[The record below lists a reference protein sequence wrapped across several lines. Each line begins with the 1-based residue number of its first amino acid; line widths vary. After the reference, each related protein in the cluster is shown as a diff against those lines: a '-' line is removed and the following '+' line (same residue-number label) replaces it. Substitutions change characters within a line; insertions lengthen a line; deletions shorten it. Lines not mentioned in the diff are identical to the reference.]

1 MKRRDLL
8 ELENIG
14 ITDEIRNLAYGD
26 RGEERMREYRY
37 GVDIYTAYKIHSYM
51 TAKEMDGIMKLEI
64 YRGEDIRKHDEEPE
78 YIIFL
83 SAKESK
89 YDTYIPKERK
99 WSRAKL
105 GNLRMRDSNYRDT
118 YSRMIWISDEDEDAV
133 RRYLNET
140 GSAVSAIGTWQ
151 TNAMHRKEI
160 QQIDR
165 VMNQITETPADF
177 GQWVREEAF
186 WKQQY
191 IFYSAREGKAYC
203 TACRQTTKIKMK
215 SVHNKYITCPACG
228 RKVMGKSWKK
238 QKSLR
243 DDRTVALIQ
252 RIPEGMI
259 VRIFYCRKHHE
270 IENGWKEKA
279 YISETDRQLYSL
291 NMNLIRDYEYANFK
305 QTGKLRWCRSHYAY
319 NAVQAVVYPGN
330 IREVREETKISDVQI
345 EEMLKREKG
354 EKVEIRKLL
363 NPGNITKHLICA
375 GLTKLA
381 IEDMRS
387 TCMIIDKHG
396 KTAREALGI
405 NGDRINRLKN
415 LNGGEI
421 TLGWLQYEEETGIK
435 IRQRT
440 LERLEG
446 KGINR
451 RDLDTVLQCGVTPE
465 RALNYIEKQT
475 RAQSDTLIEWRDY
488 LKIAKE
494 ENLDVHDDIVRMPKE
509 LHKRHNELVELR
521 NKKADEKRLKKY
533 RKYDRQIRKRLGEA
547 AIYLWEDKNYMIVPA
562 AKCEELMREGRTL
575 HHCVGAN
582 DTYMKKMAAG
592 ISWILFLR
600 RKERPEE
607 PYYTIE
613 IGMKDDEILQSY
625 SKYDRKPD
633 WGKIEKVLKKFKES
647 VKRKRVQEAKQEIA

>member
-8 ELENIG
+8 DLEDIG
-14 ITDEIRNLAYGD
+14 ITDEIRDLAYED
-26 RGEERMREYRY
+26 RGEEEMRKWYYKEE
-37 GVDIYTAYKIHSYM
+37 IYTAYRIHSYM
-51 TAKEMDGIMKLEI
+51 TAREMNGIMKLEI

-83 SAKESK
+83 SAKENK
-89 YDTYIPKERK
+89 YDTYISKECK

-105 GNLRMRDSNYRDT
+105 GNLRLRDSNYRDT

-140 GSAVSAIGTWQ
+140 GDVVSAIGAWQ

-165 VMNQITETPADF
+165 VMDQVTETPADF

-186 WKQQY
+186 WKKQY
-191 IFYSAREGKAYC
+191 IFYSAQEGKAYC
-203 TACRQTTKIKMK
+203 TACKQTIKTKMR

-243 DDRTVALIQ
+243 DDQTTAIIQ
-252 RIPEGMI
+252 RIPEGII
-259 VRIFYCRKHHE
+259 VRIFFCQKHHK
-270 IENGWKEKA
+270 IENDWKEKV

-305 QTGKLRWCRSHYAY
+305 QTGKLRWCRSRYAY
-319 NAVQAVVYPGN
+319 KAVSAAVYPGN
-330 IREVREETKISDVQI
+330 IREVLEGTKIADAEI
-345 EEMLKREKG
+345 ETMLKREKG

-363 NPGNITKHLICA
+363 NPGDATKYLIRV
-375 GLTKLA
+375 GLTRLA
-381 IEDMRS
+381 IEDVQMVRAR
-387 TCMIIDKHG
+387 IYREG
-396 KTAREALGI
+396 RTAQEVLGI
-405 NGDRINRLKN
+405 NGDRVNRLKN

-440 LERLEG
+440 LERLED

-475 RAQSDTLIEWRDY
+475 RAQSDTLTEWRDY

-494 ENLDVHDDIVRMPKE
+494 ENLDVYDDIVRMPRE
-509 LHKRHNELVELR
+509 LHRRHNELVELR
-521 NKKADEKRLKKY
+521 NKKKDEKKLKEY

-562 AKCEELMREGRTL
+562 AKCEELMREGRAL

-582 DTYMKKMAAG
+582 DTYMKRMAAG
-592 ISWILFLR
+592 TSWILFLR
-600 RKERPEE
+600 RKEHPEE

-613 IGMKDDEILQSY
+613 IDVKNDGILQWY
-625 SKYDRKPD
+625 SEYDRKPD
-633 WGKIEKVLKKFKES
+633 KGKIEKVLKKFKES
-647 VKRKRVQEAKQEIA
+647 VRRKRTQATKQEIA

>member
-8 ELENIG
+8 ELEDIG

-26 RGEERMREYRY
+26 RGEERMREYYY

-51 TAKEMDGIMKLEI
+51 TAREMDGIMKLEI
-64 YRGEDIRKHDEEPE
+64 YRGEDIQKHDEEPE

-83 SAKESK
+83 SAKENK

-105 GNLRMRDSNYRDT
+105 ENLRMRGSNYRNT
-118 YSRMIWISDEDEDAV
+118 YSRMLWISDEDEDAV
-133 RRYLNET
+133 RRYINET
-140 GSAVSAIGTWQ
+140 GGVVSAIGTWQ

-191 IFYSAREGKAYC
+191 IFYSAQEGKIYC
-203 TACRQTTKIKMK
+203 TACKQTIKTKMR

-238 QKSLR
+238 QKNLR
-243 DDRTVALIQ
+243 DDQTAALIQ
-252 RIPEGMI
+252 RIPEGLI
-259 VRIFYCRKHHE
+259 VRIFFCRKHHE
-270 IENGWKEKA
+270 IRNNWKEKV

-330 IREVREETKISDVQI
+330 IREVREGTKISDVQI

-354 EKVEIRKLL
+354 ETVEIRKLL
-363 NPGNITKHLICA
+363 NPEDATKYLIRV
-375 GLTKLA
+375 GLTRLA
-381 IEDMRS
+381 IEDIQAVR
-387 TCMIIDKHG
+387 TRIYRKG
-396 KTAREALGI
+396 RTAQEVLGI

-440 LERLEG
+440 LERLED

-451 RDLDTVLQCGVTPE
+451 RDLDTALQCGVTPE

-475 RAQSDTLIEWRDY
+475 RAQSGTLIEWQDY
-488 LKIAKE
+488 LKMAKE
-494 ENLDVHDDIVRMPKE
+494 ERMDVYDDIVRMPRE
-509 LHKRHNELVELR
+509 LHRRHNELVELR
-521 NKKADEKRLKKY
+521 NKKEDEKKLKEY
-533 RKYDRQIRKRLGEA
+533 RKYDGQIRKRFGEA
-547 AIYLWEDKNYMIVPA
+547 EIYLWEDKNYMIVPA

-575 HHCVGAN
+575 HHCVGTN
-582 DTYMKKMAAG
+582 DTYMKRMAAG

-600 RKERPEE
+600 HKEHPEE

-613 IGMKDDEILQSY
+613 ISMKDDEILQWY
-625 SKYDRKPD
+625 SEYDRKP
-633 WGKIEKVLKKFKES
+633 GRGMIEKVLMRFRKS
-647 VKRKRVQEAKQEIA
+647 VKRKRMKEAKKEIA

>member
-14 ITDEIRNLAYGD
+14 ITDEIRDLAFED
-26 RGEERMREYRY
+26 RGEEKMRELCYSKE
-37 GVDIYTAYKIHSYM
+37 IYTAYKIHSYM
-51 TAKEMDGIMKLEI
+51 TAREIDGIMKLEI
-64 YRGEDIRKHDEEPE
+64 YRGEGIRKHDEEPE

-83 SAKESK
+83 SAQENK
-89 YDTYIPKERK
+89 YDTYMPREKK

-105 GNLRMRDSNYRDT
+105 GNLRLRDSNYRDT

-140 GSAVSAIGTWQ
+140 GDAVNAIGTWQ

-165 VMNQITETPADF
+165 VMDQVTETPVGF

-191 IFYSAREGKAYC
+191 IFYSAQEGKTYC
-203 TACRQTTKIKMK
+203 TACKQTIKTKMR

-228 RKVMGKSWKK
+228 RKVMAKSWKK

-243 DDRTVALIQ
+243 DDQTTALIQ
-252 RIPEGMI
+252 RIPEGLI
-259 VRIFYCRKHHE
+259 VRIFFCRKHHE
-270 IENGWKEKA
+270 IENDWKEKV

-291 NMNLIRDYEYANFK
+291 NMNLMRDYEYANFK
-305 QTGKLRWCRSHYAY
+305 QTGKLRWCRSRYAY
-319 NAVQAVVYPGN
+319 QMVQAVVYPGN
-330 IREVREETKISDVQI
+330 IREVMEGTKIADAEI
-345 EEMLKREKG
+345 ETMLKREKG
-354 EKVEIRKLL
+354 EKVEIRNLL
-363 NPGNITKHLICA
+363 NPGNITKYLIRA

-381 IEDMRS
+381 IEDMS
-387 TCMIIDKHG
+387 SACLIINEQG
-396 KTAREALGI
+396 KSAGEALGI
-405 NGDRINRLKN
+405 NGDRINRLKK
-415 LNGGEI
+415 LNGGKI
-421 TLGWLQYEEETGIK
+421 TLKWLQYEEETGIK

-440 LERLEG
+440 LERLED

-451 RDLDTVLQCGVTPE
+451 RDLDTALQCGVTPE

-475 RAQSDTLIEWRDY
+475 RAQSDTMTEWRDY
-488 LKIAKE
+488 LKMARE
-494 ENLDVHDDIVRMPKE
+494 EHLDVHDDIVRMPKE

-521 NKKADEKRLKKY
+521 NKKEDEKKLKEY
-533 RKYDRQIRKRLGEA
+533 RKYDRQIRKRLEA
-547 AIYLWEDKNYMIVPA
+547 AKIYLWEDKNYMIVPA
-562 AKCEELMREGRTL
+562 AKCEELMREGRAL

-582 DTYMKKMAAG
+582 DTYMKRMAAG
-592 ISWILFLR
+592 TSWILFLR
-600 RKERPEE
+600 RKEHLEE

-613 IGMKDDEILQSY
+613 INMKDDGILQWY
-625 SKYDRKPD
+625 SEYDRKPD
-633 WGKIEKVLKKFKES
+633 RGKIEKVLKKFKES
-647 VKRKRVQEAKQEIA
+647 VKRKRAREAKQEIA

>member
-14 ITDEIRNLAYGD
+14 ITDEIRDLAFED
-26 RGEERMREYRY
+26 RGEEKMRELCYSKE
-37 GVDIYTAYKIHSYM
+37 IYTAYKIHSYM
-51 TAKEMDGIMKLEI
+51 TAREIDGIMKLEI
-64 YRGEDIRKHDEEPE
+64 YRGEGIRKHDEEPE

-83 SAKESK
+83 SAQENK
-89 YDTYIPKERK
+89 YDTYMPREKK

-105 GNLRMRDSNYRDT
+105 GNLRLRDSNYRDT

-140 GSAVSAIGTWQ
+140 GDAVNAIGTWQ

-165 VMNQITETPADF
+165 VMDQVTETPVGF

-191 IFYSAREGKAYC
+191 IFYSAQEGKTYC
-203 TACRQTTKIKMK
+203 TACKQTIKTKMR

-228 RKVMGKSWKK
+228 RKVMAKSWKK

-243 DDRTVALIQ
+243 DDQTTALIQ
-252 RIPEGMI
+252 RIPEGLI
-259 VRIFYCRKHHE
+259 VRIFFCRKHHE
-270 IENGWKEKA
+270 IENDWKEKV

-291 NMNLIRDYEYANFK
+291 NMNLMRDYEYANFK
-305 QTGKLRWCRSHYAY
+305 QTGKLRWCRSRYAY
-319 NAVQAVVYPGN
+319 QMVQAVVYPGN
-330 IREVREETKISDVQI
+330 IREVMEGTKIADAEI
-345 EEMLKREKG
+345 ETMLKREKG
-354 EKVEIRKLL
+354 EKVEIRNLL
-363 NPGNITKHLICA
+363 NPGNITKYLIRA

-381 IEDMRS
+381 IEDMS
-387 TCMIIDKHG
+387 SACLIINEQG
-396 KTAREALGI
+396 KSAGEALGI
-405 NGDRINRLKN
+405 NGDRINRLKK
-415 LNGGEI
+415 LNGGKI
-421 TLGWLQYEEETGIK
+421 TLKWLQYEEETGIK

-440 LERLEG
+440 LERLED

-451 RDLDTVLQCGVTPE
+451 RDLDTALQCGVTPE

-475 RAQSDTLIEWRDY
+475 RAQSDTMTEWRDY
-488 LKIAKE
+488 LKMARE
-494 ENLDVHDDIVRMPKE
+494 EHLDVHDDIVRMPKE

-521 NKKADEKRLKKY
+521 NKKEDEKKLKEY
-533 RKYDRQIRKRLGEA
+533 RKYDRQIRKRLEA
-547 AIYLWEDKNYMIVPA
+547 AKIYLWEDKNYMIVPA
-562 AKCEELMREGRTL
+562 AKCEELMREGRAL

-582 DTYMKKMAAG
+582 DTYMKRMAAG
-592 ISWILFLR
+592 TSWILFLR
-600 RKERPEE
+600 RKEHLEE

-613 IGMKDDEILQSY
+613 INMKDDGILQGY
-625 SKYDRKPD
+625 SEYDRKPD
-633 WGKIEKVLKKFKES
+633 RGKIEKVLKKFKES
-647 VKRKRVQEAKQEIA
+647 VKRKRAREAKQEIA

>member
-14 ITDEIRNLAYGD
+14 ITDEIRDLAFED
-26 RGEERMREYRY
+26 RGEEKMRELCYSKE
-37 GVDIYTAYKIHSYM
+37 IYTAYKIHSYM
-51 TAKEMDGIMKLEI
+51 TAREIDGIMKLEI
-64 YRGEDIRKHDEEPE
+64 YRGEGIRKHDEEPE

-83 SAKESK
+83 SAQENK
-89 YDTYIPKERK
+89 YDTYMPREKK

-105 GNLRMRDSNYRDT
+105 GNLRLRDSDYRDT

-140 GSAVSAIGTWQ
+140 GDAVNAIGTWQ

-165 VMNQITETPADF
+165 VMDQVTETPVGF

-191 IFYSAREGKAYC
+191 IFYSAQEGKTYC
-203 TACRQTTKIKMK
+203 TACKQTIKTKMR

-228 RKVMGKSWKK
+228 RKVMAKSWKK

-243 DDRTVALIQ
+243 DDQTTALIQ
-252 RIPEGMI
+252 RIPEGLI
-259 VRIFYCRKHHE
+259 VRIFFCRKHHE
-270 IENGWKEKA
+270 IENDWKEKV

-291 NMNLIRDYEYANFK
+291 NMNLMRDYEYENFK
-305 QTGKLRWCRSHYAY
+305 QTGKLRWCRSRYAY
-319 NAVQAVVYPGN
+319 QMVQAVVYPGN
-330 IREVREETKISDVQI
+330 IREVMEGTKIADAEI
-345 EEMLKREKG
+345 ETMLKREKG

-363 NPGNITKHLICA
+363 NPGDATKYLIRV
-375 GLTKLA
+375 GLTRLA
-381 IEDMRS
+381 IEDIQMVR
-387 TCMIIDKHG
+387 TRIYRKG
-396 KTAREALGI
+396 RTAQEVLGI
-405 NGDRINRLKN
+405 NGDRVNRLKN

-475 RAQSDTLIEWRDY
+475 RAQSDTLTEWRDY
-488 LKIAKE
+488 LKMAKE
-494 ENLDVHDDIVRMPKE
+494 ERMDVHDDIVRMPRE
-509 LHKRHNELVELR
+509 LHRRHNELVELR
-521 NKKADEKRLKKY
+521 NKEEDEKKLKGY
-533 RKYDRQIRKRLGEA
+533 RKYDRQIGKHLEEA
-547 AIYLWEDKNYMIVPA
+547 KIYLWEDKNYMIVPA
-562 AKCEELMREGRTL
+562 AKCEELMREGRAL

-582 DTYMKKMAAG
+582 DTYMKRMAAG
-592 ISWILFLR
+592 TSWILFLR
-600 RKERPEE
+600 RKEDPEE

-613 IGMKDDEILQSY
+613 ISMKDDGILQWY
-625 SKYDRKPD
+625 SEYDRKPD
-633 WGKIEKVLKKFKES
+633 RGKIEKVLKKFKES
-647 VKRKRVQEAKQEIA
+647 VKRKRAREAKQEIA

>member
-14 ITDEIRNLAYGD
+14 ITDEIRDLAFED
-26 RGEERMREYRY
+26 RGEEKMRELCYSKE
-37 GVDIYTAYKIHSYM
+37 IYTAYKIHSYM
-51 TAKEMDGIMKLEI
+51 TAREIDGIMKLEI
-64 YRGEDIRKHDEEPE
+64 YRGEGIRKHDEEPE

-83 SAKESK
+83 SAQENK
-89 YDTYIPKERK
+89 YDTYMPREKK

-105 GNLRMRDSNYRDT
+105 GNLRLRDSNYRDT

-140 GSAVSAIGTWQ
+140 GDAVNAIGTWQ

-165 VMNQITETPADF
+165 VMDQVTETPVGF

-191 IFYSAREGKAYC
+191 IFYSAQEGKTYC
-203 TACRQTTKIKMK
+203 TACKQTIKTKMR

-228 RKVMGKSWKK
+228 RKVMAKSWKK

-243 DDRTVALIQ
+243 DDQTTALIQ
-252 RIPEGMI
+252 RIPEGLI
-259 VRIFYCRKHHE
+259 VRIFFCRKHHE
-270 IENGWKEKA
+270 IENDWKEKV

-291 NMNLIRDYEYANFK
+291 NMNLMRDYEYENFK
-305 QTGKLRWCRSHYAY
+305 QTGKLRWCRSRYAY
-319 NAVQAVVYPGN
+319 QMVQAVVYPGN
-330 IREVREETKISDVQI
+330 IREVMEGTKIADAEI
-345 EEMLKREKG
+345 ETMLKREKG

-363 NPGNITKHLICA
+363 NPGDATKYLIRV
-375 GLTKLA
+375 GLTRLA
-381 IEDMRS
+381 IEDIQMVR
-387 TCMIIDKHG
+387 TRIYRKG
-396 KTAREALGI
+396 RTAQEVLGI
-405 NGDRINRLKN
+405 NGDRVNRLKN

-475 RAQSDTLIEWRDY
+475 RAQSDTLTEWRDY
-488 LKIAKE
+488 LKMAKE
-494 ENLDVHDDIVRMPKE
+494 ERMDVHDDIVRMPRE
-509 LHKRHNELVELR
+509 LHRRHNELVELR
-521 NKKADEKRLKKY
+521 NKEEDEKKLKGY
-533 RKYDRQIRKRLGEA
+533 RKYDRQIGKHLEEA
-547 AIYLWEDKNYMIVPA
+547 KIYLWEDKNYMIVPA
-562 AKCEELMREGRTL
+562 AKCEELMREGRAL

-582 DTYMKKMAAG
+582 DTYMKRMAAG
-592 ISWILFLR
+592 TSWILFLR
-600 RKERPEE
+600 RKEDPEE

-613 IGMKDDEILQSY
+613 ISMKDDGILQWY
-625 SKYDRKPD
+625 SEYDRKPD
-633 WGKIEKVLKKFKES
+633 RGKIEKVLKKFKES
-647 VKRKRVQEAKQEIA
+647 VKRKRAREAKQEIA

>member
-8 ELENIG
+8 ELEDIG

-26 RGEERMREYRY
+26 RGEERMREYYY
-37 GVDIYTAYKIHSYM
+37 GVDIYTAYKIRSYM
-51 TAKEMDGIMKLEI
+51 TAREMDGIMKLEI

-83 SAKESK
+83 SAQENK
-89 YDTYIPKERK
+89 YDTYMPREKK

-105 GNLRMRDSNYRDT
+105 GNLRLRASDYRGT
-118 YSRMIWISDEDEDAV
+118 YGRTLWISDEDEDAV

-140 GSAVSAIGTWQ
+140 GDAVSAIGTWQ

-191 IFYSAREGKAYC
+191 IFYSAQEGKVYC
-203 TACRQTTKIKMK
+203 TACKQTIKTKMR

-243 DDRTVALIQ
+243 DDQTTALIQ
-252 RIPEGMI
+252 RIPEGLI
-259 VRIFYCRKHHE
+259 VRIFFCRKHYE
-270 IENGWKEKA
+270 IENNWKEKV
-279 YISETDRQLYSL
+279 YISETDRKLYSL
-291 NMNLIRDYEYANFK
+291 NMVLMRNYEYANFK
-305 QTGKLRWCRSHYAY
+305 QTGKFRWCRSPYAY
-319 NAVQAVVYPGN
+319 QTVSAAVYPEN
-330 IREVREETKISDVQI
+330 IREVREGTKIADVEI
-345 EEMLKREKG
+345 ETMLKREKG

-363 NPGNITKHLICA
+363 NPGDATKYLIRV
-375 GLTKLA
+375 GLTRLA
-381 IEDMRS
+381 IEDIQAVR
-387 TCMIIDKHG
+387 TRIYRKG
-396 KTAREALGI
+396 RTAQEVLGI

-421 TLGWLQYEEETGIK
+421 TLGWLQYEQETGIK

-440 LERLEG
+440 LERLED

-451 RDLDTVLQCGVTPE
+451 RDLDTALQCGVTPE

-475 RAQSDTLIEWRDY
+475 RAQSDTLIEWQDY
-488 LKIAKE
+488 LKMAKE
-494 ENLDVHDDIVRMPKE
+494 ERMDVYDDIVRMPRE
-509 LHKRHNELVELR
+509 LHRRHNELVELR
-521 NKKADEKRLKKY
+521 NKKEDEKKLKEY

-547 AIYLWEDKNYMIVPA
+547 TIYLWEDKNYMIVPA
-562 AKCEELMREGRTL
+562 AKCEELMREGRAL
-575 HHCVGAN
+575 HHCVGTN
-582 DTYMKKMAAG
+582 DTYMKRMAAG
-592 ISWILFLR
+592 ISWILFMR
-600 RKERPEE
+600 RKEHPEE
-607 PYYTIE
+607 AYYTIE
-613 IGMKDDEILQSY
+613 ISMKDDEILQWY

-633 WGKIEKVLKKFKES
+633 WGKIEKVLNKFKES
-647 VKRKRVQEAKQEIA
+647 VKRKRAQEAKQEIA

>member
-8 ELENIG
+8 ELEDIG

-26 RGEERMREYRY
+26 RGEERMREYYY

-51 TAKEMDGIMKLEI
+51 TAREMDGIMKLEI

-83 SAKESK
+83 SAKENK

-105 GNLRMRDSNYRDT
+105 ENLRMRGSNYRNT
-118 YSRMIWISDEDEDAV
+118 YSRMLWISDEDEDAV
-133 RRYLNET
+133 RRYINET
-140 GSAVSAIGTWQ
+140 GGVVSAIGTWQ

-191 IFYSAREGKAYC
+191 IFYSAQEGKIYC
-203 TACRQTTKIKMK
+203 TACKQTIKTKMR

-238 QKSLR
+238 QKNLR
-243 DDRTVALIQ
+243 DDQTAALIQ
-252 RIPEGMI
+252 RIPEGLI
-259 VRIFYCRKHHE
+259 VRIFFCRKHHE
-270 IENGWKEKA
+270 IRNNWKEKV

-330 IREVREETKISDVQI
+330 IREVREGTKIADVEI
-345 EEMLKREKG
+345 ETMLKREKG

-363 NPGNITKHLICA
+363 NPGDATKYLIRV
-375 GLTKLA
+375 GLTRLA
-381 IEDMRS
+381 IEDIQAVR
-387 TCMIIDKHG
+387 TRIYRKG
-396 KTAREALGI
+396 RTAQEVLGI

-415 LNGGEI
+415 LNGGGV

-440 LERLEG
+440 LERLED

-451 RDLDTVLQCGVTPE
+451 RDLDTALQCGVTPE

-475 RAQSDTLIEWRDY
+475 RAQSDTLIEWKDY
-488 LKIAKE
+488 LKMAKE
-494 ENLDVHDDIVRMPKE
+494 ERMDVYDDIVRMPRK
-509 LHKRHNELVELR
+509 LHRRHNELVELK
-521 NKKADEKRLKKY
+521 NKKEDEKKLKEY

-575 HHCVGAN
+575 HHCVGTN
-582 DTYMKKMAAG
+582 DTYMKRMAAG

-600 RKERPEE
+600 HKEHPEE

-613 IGMKDDEILQSY
+613 ISMKDDEILQWY
-625 SKYDRKPD
+625 SEYDRKP
-633 WGKIEKVLKKFKES
+633 GRGMIEKVLMRFRKS
-647 VKRKRVQEAKQEIA
+647 VKRKRMKEAKKEIA

>member
-8 ELENIG
+8 DLEGIG
-14 ITDEIRNLAYGD
+14 MTDEIRSLAYED
-26 RGEERMREYRY
+26 RGEEKMRKWYY
-37 GVDIYTAYKIHSYM
+37 GEEIYTAYRIHSYM
-51 TAKEMDGIMKLEI
+51 TAREMNGIMKLEI
-64 YRGEDIRKHDEEPE
+64 YRGEDVRKHDEEPE

-83 SAKESK
+83 SAKENK
-89 YDTYIPKERK
+89 YDTYMPREKK

-105 GNLRMRDSNYRDT
+105 GNLRLRDSNYRDT

-140 GSAVSAIGTWQ
+140 GDVVSAIGTWQ

-165 VMNQITETPADF
+165 VMDQITETPADF

-191 IFYSAREGKAYC
+191 IFYSAQEGKVYC
-203 TACRQTTKIKMK
+203 TACKQTIKTKMR

-228 RKVMGKSWKK
+228 RKVMAKSWKK

-243 DDRTVALIQ
+243 DDQTTALIQ
-252 RIPEGMI
+252 RIPEGLI
-259 VRIFYCRKHHE
+259 VRIFFCRKHHE
-270 IENGWKEKA
+270 IENDWKEKA
-279 YISETDRQLYSL
+279 YISETDRQLYSP
-291 NMNLIRDYEYANFK
+291 NMNLMRDYEYANFK
-305 QTGKLRWCRSHYAY
+305 QTGKFRWCRSWYAY
-319 NAVQAVVYPGN
+319 RMVQAVVYPGN
-330 IREVREETKISDVQI
+330 VREALEGTKIADAEI
-345 EEMLKREKG
+345 ETMLKREKG

-363 NPGNITKHLICA
+363 NPGDATKYLIRV
-375 GLTKLA
+375 GLTRLA
-381 IEDMRS
+381 IEDIQMVRKR
-387 TCMIIDKHG
+387 IYREG
-396 KTAREALGI
+396 RTAQEVLGI
-405 NGDRINRLKN
+405 NGDRVNRLKN

-440 LERLEG
+440 LERLEN

-475 RAQSDTLIEWRDY
+475 RAQRDTLTEWRDY
-488 LKIAKE
+488 LKMARE

-509 LHKRHNELVELR
+509 LHRRHNELAELR
-521 NKKADEKRLKKY
+521 NKKKDEKKLKEY
-533 RKYDRQIRKRLGEA
+533 RKYDRQIRKRLEEVK
-547 AIYLWEDKNYMIVPA
+547 IYLWEDKNYIIVPA

-592 ISWILFLR
+592 TSWILFLR
-600 RKERPEE
+600 RKEHTEE

-613 IGMKDDEILQSY
+613 ISMKDDGILQSY
-625 SKYDRKPD
+625 SEYDRKPD

-647 VKRKRVQEAKQEIA
+647 VKRKRARETKQEIA

>member
-8 ELENIG
+8 ELEGIG
-14 ITDEIRNLAYGD
+14 ITDEIRDLAFED
-26 RGEERMREYRY
+26 RGEEKMRELCYSKE
-37 GVDIYTAYKIHSYM
+37 IYTAYKIHSYM
-51 TAKEMDGIMKLEI
+51 TAREIDGIMKLEI
-64 YRGEDIRKHDEEPE
+64 YRGEGIRKHDEEPE

-83 SAKESK
+83 SAQENK
-89 YDTYIPKERK
+89 YDTYMPREKK

-105 GNLRMRDSNYRDT
+105 GNLRLRDSNYRDT

-140 GSAVSAIGTWQ
+140 GDAVSAIGTWQ

-165 VMNQITETPADF
+165 VMNQITETPVGF

-191 IFYSAREGKAYC
+191 IFYSAQEGKAYC
-203 TACRQTTKIKMK
+203 TACKQTIKTKMR
-215 SVHNKYITCPACG
+215 SVHNKYITCPVCG

-243 DDRTVALIQ
+243 DDQTTALMQ
-252 RIPEGMI
+252 RIPEGLI

-270 IENGWKEKA
+270 IENNWKEKV

-305 QTGKLRWCRSHYAY
+305 QTGKFRWCRSRYAY
-319 NAVQAVVYPGN
+319 QTVSAAVYPGN
-330 IREVREETKISDVQI
+330 IREVREGTKISDIQI
-345 EEMLKREKG
+345 ETMLKREKG

-363 NPGNITKHLICA
+363 NLGDATKHLIRV
-375 GLTKLA
+375 GLTRLA
-381 IEDMRS
+381 IEDIQMVR
-387 TCMIIDKHG
+387 TRIYRKG
-396 KTAREALGI
+396 RTAQEVLGI
-405 NGDRINRLKN
+405 NGDRVNRLKN
-415 LNGGEI
+415 LNGGGI

-562 AKCEELMREGRTL
+562 AKCEELMREGRAL

-582 DTYMKKMAAG
+582 DTYMKRMAAG
-592 ISWILFLR
+592 TSWILFLR
-600 RKERPEE
+600 RKEHPEE

-613 IGMKDDEILQSY
+613 ISMKNDGILQWY
-625 SKYDRKPD
+625 SEYDRKPD
-633 WGKIEKVLKKFKES
+633 RGTIEKVLMRFRKS
-647 VKRKRVQEAKQEIA
+647 VKRKRVKEAKKEIA

>member
-8 ELENIG
+8 ELEDIG

-26 RGEERMREYRY
+26 RGEERMREYYY

-51 TAKEMDGIMKLEI
+51 TAREMDGIMKLEI

-83 SAKESK
+83 SAKENK
-89 YDTYIPKERK
+89 YDTYIPREKK

-105 GNLRMRDSNYRDT
+105 GNLRLRGYNYRDT
-118 YSRMIWISDEDEDAV
+118 YSRTLWISDEDEDAV
-133 RRYLNET
+133 RRYINET
-140 GSAVSAIGTWQ
+140 GDAVSAIGTWQ

-186 WKQQY
+186 WNQQY
-191 IFYSAREGKAYC
+191 IFYSAQEGKIYC
-203 TACRQTTKIKMK
+203 TACKQTIKTKIK

-243 DDRTVALIQ
+243 DDRTAALIQ
-252 RIPEGMI
+252 RIPEGLI
-259 VRIFYCRKHHE
+259 VRIFFCRKHHE
-270 IENGWKEKA
+270 IENNWKEKV

-305 QTGKLRWCRSHYAY
+305 QTGKFRWCRSRYAY
-319 NAVQAVVYPGN
+319 QTVSAAVYPGN
-330 IREVREETKISDVQI
+330 IREVREGTKIADAEI
-345 EEMLKREKG
+345 ETMLKREKG

-396 KTAREALGI
+396 KNAREALGI
-405 NGDRINRLKN
+405 NGDRINRLKK
-415 LNGGEI
+415 LNGGKI
-421 TLGWLQYEEETGIK
+421 TLEWLQYEQETGIK

-440 LERLEG
+440 LERLED

-451 RDLDTVLQCGVTPE
+451 RDLDTALQCGVTPE

-475 RAQSDTLIEWRDY
+475 RAQSDTLIEWQDY
-488 LKIAKE
+488 LKMAKE
-494 ENLDVHDDIVRMPKE
+494 ERMDVYDDIIRMPRE
-509 LHKRHNELVELR
+509 LHRRHNELVELK
-521 NKKADEKRLKKY
+521 NKKEDEKKLKEY

-575 HHCVGAN
+575 HHCVGTN
-582 DTYMKKMAAG
+582 DTYMKRMAAG

-600 RKERPEE
+600 RKEHPEE

-613 IGMKDDEILQSY
+613 IDMKNDGILQWY
-625 SKYDRKPD
+625 SEYDRKPD
-633 WGKIEKVLKKFKES
+633 RGTIEKVLMRFRKS
-647 VKRKRVQEAKQEIA
+647 VKRKRMKEAKKEIA

>member
-8 ELENIG
+8 ELEDIG

-26 RGEERMREYRY
+26 RGEERMREYYY
-37 GVDIYTAYKIHSYM
+37 GADIYTAYKIHSYM
-51 TAKEMDGIMKLEI
+51 TAREIGGIMKLEI

-83 SAKESK
+83 SAKENK
-89 YDTYIPKERK
+89 YDTYIPREKK

-105 GNLRMRDSNYRDT
+105 GNLRLRGSNYRDT
-118 YSRMIWISDEDEDAV
+118 YSRMLWISDEDEDAV
-133 RRYLNET
+133 RRYINET
-140 GSAVSAIGTWQ
+140 GDAVSAIGTWQ

-165 VMNQITETPADF
+165 VMNQITETPVGF

-191 IFYSAREGKAYC
+191 IFYSAQEGKAYC
-203 TACRQTTKIKMK
+203 TACKQTIKTKMR
-215 SVHNKYITCPACG
+215 SVHNKYITCPVCG

-243 DDRTVALIQ
+243 DDQTTALMQ
-252 RIPEGMI
+252 RIPEGLI

-270 IENGWKEKA
+270 IENNWKEKV

-305 QTGKLRWCRSHYAY
+305 QTGKFRWCRSRYAY
-319 NAVQAVVYPGN
+319 QTVSAAVYPGN
-330 IREVREETKISDVQI
+330 IREVREGTKISDIQI
-345 EEMLKREKG
+345 ETMLKREKG

-363 NPGNITKHLICA
+363 NLGDATKYLIRV
-375 GLTKLA
+375 GLTRLA
-381 IEDMRS
+381 IEDIQMVR
-387 TCMIIDKHG
+387 TRIYRKG
-396 KTAREALGI
+396 RTAQEVLGI
-405 NGDRINRLKN
+405 NGDRVNRLKN
-415 LNGGEI
+415 LNGGGI

-547 AIYLWEDKNYMIVPA
+547 AIYLWEDKNYMIVTA
-562 AKCEELMREGRTL
+562 AKCEELMREGRAL

-592 ISWILFLR
+592 TSWILFLR
-600 RKERPEE
+600 RKEHPEE

-613 IGMKDDEILQSY
+613 ISMKNDGILQWY
-625 SKYDRKPD
+625 SEYDRKPD
-633 WGKIEKVLKKFKES
+633 RGTIEKVLMRFRKS
-647 VKRKRVQEAKQEIA
+647 VKRKRVKEAKKEIA

>member
-8 ELENIG
+8 ELEDIG
-14 ITDEIRNLAYGD
+14 ITDEIRDIAYRD
-26 RGEERMREYRY
+26 RGEERMREYYY
-37 GVDIYTAYKIHSYM
+37 GKDIYTAYKIHSYM
-51 TAKEMDGIMKLEI
+51 TAREMNGIMKLEI

-83 SAKESK
+83 SAKENE
-89 YDTYIPKERK
+89 YDTYMPREKK

-105 GNLRMRDSNYRDT
+105 GNLRLRGSNYRDT
-118 YSRMIWISDEDEDAV
+118 YGRMLWIRDEDEDAV
-133 RRYLNET
+133 RRYLDKT
-140 GSAVSAIGTWQ
+140 GDVVSAIETWQ
-151 TNAMHRKEI
+151 TNTMHRKEI

-165 VMNQITETPADF
+165 VMNQVTETPADF
-177 GQWVREEAF
+177 GRWVREEAF
-186 WKQQY
+186 WKQKY
-191 IFYSAREGKAYC
+191 IFYSAKEGKAYC
-203 TACRQTTKIKMK
+203 AACRQTIKTKMK

-238 QKSLR
+238 QRSLR
-243 DDRTVALIQ
+243 DDQTAALIQ
-252 RIPEGMI
+252 RIPEGLI
-259 VRIFYCRKHHE
+259 VRIFFCRKHHE
-270 IENGWKEKA
+270 IENDWKEKV

-291 NMNLIRDYEYANFK
+291 NMNLIRNYEYANFK
-305 QTGKLRWCRSHYAY
+305 RTGGFRWCRSQYEY
-319 NAVQAVVYPGN
+319 LAVSAAVYPGN
-330 IREVREETKISDVQI
+330 IREVREGTKIADVEI
-345 EEMLKREKG
+345 ETMLKREKG

-363 NPGNITKHLICA
+363 DPGDATKYLIRV
-375 GLTKLA
+375 GLTRLA
-381 IEDMRS
+381 IEDIQMVR
-387 TCMIIDKHG
+387 TRIYREG
-396 KTAREALGI
+396 RTAQEVLGI
-405 NGDRINRLKN
+405 NGDRINRMKN

-440 LERLEG
+440 LERLED

-451 RDLDTVLQCGVTPE
+451 RDLDTALQCGVTPE

-475 RAQSDTLIEWRDY
+475 RAKRDTLTEWGDY
-488 LKIAKE
+488 LKMARE
-494 ENLDVHDDIVRMPKE
+494 ENLDVYDDIVRMPRE
-509 LHKRHNELVELR
+509 LHKRHNELVELK
-521 NKKADEKRLKKY
+521 NKKEDEKKLKEY
-533 RKYDRQIRKRLGEA
+533 RKYDRQIKKRLREA

-613 IGMKDDEILQSY
+613 ISMKDDGILQSY

-633 WGKIEKVLKKFKES
+633 WGKIERVLKKFKES
-647 VKRKRVQEAKQEIA
+647 VKRKRAQEAKQEIA

>member
-14 ITDEIRNLAYGD
+14 ITDEIRDLAFED
-26 RGEERMREYRY
+26 RGEEKMRELCYSKE
-37 GVDIYTAYKIHSYM
+37 IYTAYKIHSYM
-51 TAKEMDGIMKLEI
+51 TAREIDGIMKLEI
-64 YRGEDIRKHDEEPE
+64 YRGEGIRKHDEEPE

-83 SAKESK
+83 SAQENK
-89 YDTYIPKERK
+89 YDTYMPREKK

-105 GNLRMRDSNYRDT
+105 GNLRLRDSNYRDT

-140 GSAVSAIGTWQ
+140 GDAVNAIGTWQ

-165 VMNQITETPADF
+165 VMDQVTETPADF

-191 IFYSAREGKAYC
+191 IFYSAQEGKAYC
-203 TACRQTTKIKMK
+203 TACKQTIKTKMR

-228 RKVMGKSWKK
+228 RKVMAKSWKK

-243 DDRTVALIQ
+243 DDQTTALIQ
-252 RIPEGMI
+252 RIPEGLI
-259 VRIFYCRKHHE
+259 VRIFFCRKYHK
-270 IENGWKEKA
+270 IENDWKEKV
-279 YISETDRQLYSL
+279 YISETNRQLYSL
-291 NMNLIRDYEYANFK
+291 NMNLMRDYEYANFK
-305 QTGKLRWCRSHYAY
+305 QTGKLRWCRSWYAY
-319 NAVQAVVYPGN
+319 QMMQAVVYPGN
-330 IREVREETKISDVQI
+330 IREVLEGTKIADAEI
-345 EEMLKREKG
+345 ETMLKREKG

-363 NPGNITKHLICA
+363 NPGDATKYLIRV
-375 GLTKLA
+375 GLTRFA
-381 IEDMRS
+381 IEDIQIVHTR
-387 TCMIIDKHG
+387 IYRKG
-396 KTAREALGI
+396 RTAQEVLGI
-405 NGDRINRLKN
+405 NGDRVNRLKN

-421 TLGWLQYEEETGIK
+421 TLEWLQYEEETGIK

-440 LERLEG
+440 LERLED

-475 RAQSDTLIEWRDY
+475 RAQSDTMTEWRDY
-488 LKIAKE
+488 LKMARE
-494 ENLDVHDDIVRMPKE
+494 EHLDVHDDIVRMPRE
-509 LHKRHNELVELR
+509 LHRRHNELVELR
-521 NKKADEKRLKKY
+521 SKKEDEKKLKEY
-533 RKYDRQIRKRLGEA
+533 RKYDRQIRKRLKEVK
-547 AIYLWEDKNYMIVPA
+547 IYLWEDKNYMIVPA
-562 AKCEELMREGRTL
+562 AKCEELMREGRAL

-582 DTYMKKMAAG
+582 DTYMKRMAAG
-592 ISWILFLR
+592 TSWILFLR
-600 RKERPEE
+600 RKEDPEE

-613 IGMKDDEILQSY
+613 ISMKDDGILQWY
-625 SKYDRKPD
+625 SEYDRKPD
-633 WGKIEKVLKKFKES
+633 RGKIEKVLKKFKES
-647 VKRKRVQEAKQEIA
+647 VKRKRAQEAKQEIA

>member
-8 ELENIG
+8 ELEDIG

-26 RGEERMREYRY
+26 RGEERMREYYY

-51 TAKEMDGIMKLEI
+51 TAREMDGIMKLEI
-64 YRGEDIRKHDEEPE
+64 YRGEDIRKYDEEPE

-83 SAKESK
+83 SAQENK
-89 YDTYIPKERK
+89 YDTYMPREKK

-105 GNLRMRDSNYRDT
+105 GNLWLRKFNYRDT
-118 YSRMIWISDEDEDAV
+118 YSTMLWISDEDEDAV

-140 GSAVSAIGTWQ
+140 GSAVSAIGAWQ

-165 VMNQITETPADF
+165 VMNQVTETPADF
-177 GQWVREEAF
+177 GRWVREEAF
-186 WKQQY
+186 WNQQY

-243 DDRTVALIQ
+243 DDQTTSLIQ
-252 RIPEGMI
+252 RIPEGLI
-259 VRIFYCRKHHE
+259 VRIFFCRKHHE
-270 IENGWKEKA
+270 IENNWKEKV
-279 YISETDRQLYSL
+279 YISETDRKLYSL

-305 QTGKLRWCRSHYAY
+305 QTGKFRWCRSRYAY
-319 NAVQAVVYPGN
+319 QTVSAAVYPGN
-330 IREVREETKISDVQI
+330 IREVREGTKIADAEI
-345 EEMLKREKG
+345 ETMLKREKG

-363 NPGNITKHLICA
+363 NPGDATKYLIRV
-375 GLTKLA
+375 GLTRLA
-381 IEDMRS
+381 IEDIQAVR
-387 TCMIIDKHG
+387 TRIYRKG
-396 KTAREALGI
+396 RTAQEVLGI

-421 TLGWLQYEEETGIK
+421 TLGWLKYEEETGIK

-440 LERLEG
+440 LERLED

-451 RDLDTVLQCGVTPE
+451 RDLDTALQCGVTPE

-475 RAQSDTLIEWRDY
+475 RAQSDTLIEWQDY
-488 LKIAKE
+488 LKMAKE
-494 ENLDVHDDIVRMPKE
+494 ERMDVYDDIVRMPRE
-509 LHKRHNELVELR
+509 LHRRHNELVELK
-521 NKKADEKRLKKY
+521 NKKEDEKKLKEC

-547 AIYLWEDKNYMIVPA
+547 EIYLWEDKNYMIVPA

-575 HHCVGAN
+575 HHCVGTN
-582 DTYMKKMAAG
+582 DTYMKRMAAG

-600 RKERPEE
+600 RKEHPEE

-613 IGMKDDEILQSY
+613 IDVKNDEILQWY
-625 SKYDRKPD
+625 SEYDRKPD
-633 WGKIEKVLKKFKES
+633 RGMIEKVLMRFRKS
-647 VKRKRVQEAKQEIA
+647 VKRKRMKEAKKEIA